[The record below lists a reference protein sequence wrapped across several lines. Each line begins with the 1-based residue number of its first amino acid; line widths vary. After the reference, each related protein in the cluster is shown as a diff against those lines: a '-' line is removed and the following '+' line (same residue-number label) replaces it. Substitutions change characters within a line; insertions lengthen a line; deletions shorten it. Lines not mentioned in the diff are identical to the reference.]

1 VLPITGDS
9 YRVRRRLEAPP
20 EGAAGRAATA
30 THSTPSAAPSPTPA
44 QVGNS
49 KLRTRLARFGVS
61 GPGDWRY
68 GRPKRGDRAVE
79 RSPGRWAFEDRTSA
93 TADRSALLEVEDLHV
108 LYGVRALRGVSL
120 TVPERGIV
128 AVLGNNGAGKSTLLR
143 TISGVLPLRDGVVD
157 QGATQV
163 PDPDGNAIAFA
174 EAADA
179 A

>member
-1 VLPITGDS
+1 
-9 YRVRRRLEAPP
+9 
-20 EGAAGRAATA
+20 
-30 THSTPSAAPSPTPA
+30 
-44 QVGNS
+44 
-49 KLRTRLARFGVS
+49 
-61 GPGDWRY
+61 
-68 GRPKRGDRAVE
+68 VE

-157 QGATQV
+157 QGATKV